1 MSRAFLPGVRRGLV
15 RGHVRFLV
23 RHYIGRPLSV
33 RRRLRDVRRR
43 LRQRKGRQFFLDG
56 PGLPQML
63 QFPHG
68 FREGT
73 LQPAALHR
81 KPIQQSHLLVS
92 SHSLHIDR
100 ALADFQP
107 HQLPLRRDH
116 LFDQQLLGRAARPP
130 FGLQGSDSPQFVFD
144 LPLCFGARG
153 QFGRTKPSWPL
164 AYALLFSCCSREN
177 SGMCHPV
184 PWGWLRCFCFRRMR
198 DQNKFARRVTELS
211 GHFSIGFDSQFWRRR
226 RGGEGGL
233 PTQGRSSPAWIASP
247 QRISPRSFGHR
258 ASAVPCAEGL
268 PC

>member
-1 MSRAFLPGVRRGLV
+1 MGTLFAFLPAVTLNCGAHHQGWQHRRPRLYSKV
-15 RGHVRFLV
+15 CNSLRD
-23 RHYIGRPLSV
+23 
-33 RRRLRDVRRR
+33 RLRDDHLGR
-43 LRQRKGRQFFLDG
+43 LGDFHKAVFA
-56 PGLPQML
+56 QML
-63 QFPHG
+63 QFVHG

-73 LQPAALHR
+73 LQPSALHR

-153 QFGRTKPSWPL
+153 QFGRTQPSWPL